1 MDVAFTGSR
10 QITPDQRRIVELQLM
25 GICDKTISYHVGDA
39 NGVDSVV
46 RDKLHNQ
53 KLTVYHAKGHQPWQ
67 LAQRSAQMVQAIAHT
82 HAKLIAFPNKPCPGG
97 VKPLQSFSGKGSG
110 TWGTVALAKHY
121 GLAIEVV
128 PLTDGWKLPDW
139 TFGERSVEPLTQP
152 EPKQLSLF

>member
-1 MDVAFTGSR
+1 MHIAFTGSR
-10 QITPDQRRIVELQLM
+10 QITPDQHQIIEHHLA

-53 KLTVYHAKGHQPWQ
+53 KLTVYHAEGRQPWQ
-67 LAQRSAQMVQAIAHT
+67 LAERSKRMVRAIAHT
-82 HAKLIAFPNKPCPGG
+82 PNAKLIAFPNKPCPEG
-97 VKPLQSFSGKGSG
+97 VKPSKSFSGKGSG

-121 GLAIEVV
+121 GLAIEIV
-128 PLTDGWKLPDW
+128 PLVDGLTLPDW
-139 TFGERSVEPLTQP
+139 LTQP

>member
-10 QITPDQRRIVELQLM
+10 QITPAQRRIVELQLSELPRA
-25 GICDKTISYHVGDA
+25 KYHVGDA
-39 NGVDSVV
+39 RGVDLVV
-46 RDKLHNQ
+46 RQSLKQ
-53 KLTVYHAKGHQPWQ
+53 CQVYQAEGRQPWQ
-67 LAQRSAQMVQAIAHT
+67 LAQRSAQMVRAIANSPN
-82 HAKLIAFPNKPCPGG
+82 AKLIAFPNKPCPEG

-110 TWGTVALAKHY
+110 TWGTIALAKYH

-139 TFGERSVEPLTQP
+139 LTQP